1 MVNALP
7 TIGFCGLGAMGGGM
21 ACNLAKEGFPIQ
33 GFDVYPPSMDKLVA
47 AGGTSSKSPAEA
59 AKGKEFLILMVVN
72 DKQADSV
79 LFDGGAIEA
88 MDKGKTVMLCS
99 TVPPVYLKTLR
110 EHIDSVGRSDLKLLD
125 CPVSGGSIRAAAGTL
140 SIFSSGPDEDL
151 DHADVVL
158 KAMSDP
164 LYRIKGG
171 ISMGQVA
178 KMCHQHQAATNII
191 MASEAM
197 GLAAAVGLN
206 TQEVYD
212 KVCKSIGRSWMFE
225 NRGPHMLANDY
236 HTVHS
241 ATTIILKD
249 ATIVTNHAK
258 SAFFPLPLENMAEQL
273 YIQGCHAGFA
283 KDDDAGLCRMFMP
296 SPTLVGELTTSA
308 ATTEGKYGVTVD
320 DIINLMAGV
329 ELASTRECM
338 AFAKFVGLD
347 LELLLDII
355 NKGAGASNTYEKTAS
370 AMVKA
375 GLVNFKPIADA
386 AEIRD
391 KLEASIKKTE
401 AFHQYLPMSSAAL
414 QELNYYL

>member
-1 MVNALP
+1 
-7 TIGFCGLGAMGGGM
+7 M
-21 ACNLAKEGFPIQ
+21 ARNLAKEQFPIQ
-33 GFDVYPPSMDKLVA
+33 GFDVYEPLMDKLVA
-47 AGGTSSKSPAEA
+47 AGGTASKSPAEA
-59 AKGKEFLILMVVN
+59 ARGKEFLILMVVN

-79 LFDGGAIEA
+79 LFDGGAVEA
-88 MDKGKTVMLCS
+88 MDKGKTIILCS
-99 TVPPVYLKTLR
+99 TVPPAYLSTLR
-110 EHIDSVGRSDLKLLD
+110 EHIDAVGRSDLKLLD

-140 SIFSSGPDEDL
+140 SIFSSGPEEDL
-151 DHADVVL
+151 DNADVVL

-197 GLAAAVGLN
+197 GLAAAAGLN

-236 HTVHS
+236 LTVHS

-258 SAFFPLPLENMAEQL
+258 AAFFPLPLANMAEQL
-273 YIQGCHAGFA
+273 YIQGCHAGYA
-283 KDDDAGLCRMFMP
+283 KEDDAGLCRMFMP
-296 SPTLVGELTTSA
+296 SPTLVGELTASTA
-308 ATTEGKYGVTVD
+308 AGKYGITVD

-347 LELLLDII
+347 LELLTDII
-355 NKGAGASNTYEKTAS
+355 NKGAGASNTYEKA
-370 AMVKA
+370 AGEMVKA
-375 GLVNFKPIADA
+375 GIMGFKPVADA
-386 AEIRD
+386 SEVRD

-401 AFHQYLPMSSAAL
+401 VFHQYLPMSSAAL